1 MQRFFDRADTEWRR
15 PSGCLH
21 FYALPA
27 AGEPLRRDFRSASSA
42 LSAVSGLGR
51 MPEAYLHVTVQRLD
65 AYADDLADPRWQA
78 FLEALGPV
86 LQLLPEFEIR
96 FAPPTVRSHAV
107 EAVGGLSLQWS
118 ALVATIRQTLA
129 DAGLRQVLTASP
141 YAPHYTVSY
150 CVEETDDAV
159 IRQRLEPA
167 AKPSAM
173 RLSTVSL
180 VAVDQDRE
188 AGVFSFETVRDWA
201 LGH

>member
-27 AGEPLRRDFRSASSA
+27 EGEQLRRDFRSVSSA
-42 LSAVSGLGR
+42 LSTVPGLGR
-51 MPEAYLHVTVQRLD
+51 MPEEYLHVTVQRLD
-65 AYADDLADPRWQA
+65 AYADDLDDPEWVST
-78 FLEALGPV
+78 LDSLGPALG
-86 LQLLPEFEIR
+86 LLPGFEVR

-107 EAVGGLSLQWS
+107 EAVGGLSLHWS

-129 DAGLRQVLTASP
+129 DAGLRQTLTASP

-150 CVEETDDAV
+150 CIEETDDAV
-159 IRQRLEPA
+159 IRHHLSPA
-167 AKPSAM
+167 AKPTAM
-173 RLSTVSL
+173 GLSSVSL

-188 AGVFSFETVRDWA
+188 AGVFRFETIREWA